1 MCVTDSLAALRMSLC
16 RHGKDN
22 GTYIG
27 PEGHSENIMP
37 PLRAMLRIA
46 FGSNIVY
53 QQIISVKYSIDDN
66 VNLFTRQAQQQKNNL
81 SKKQLIVIK
90 MNKTKC

>member
-1 MCVTDSLAALRMSLC
+1 
-16 RHGKDN
+16 
-22 GTYIG
+22 
-27 PEGHSENIMP
+27 
-37 PLRAMLRIA
+37 MLRIA
-46 FGSNIVY
+46 FGSIVY

-81 SKKQLIVIK
+81 SKKQLIVIN